1 MIKNI
6 VIDLG
11 GVIVKLDREK
21 CVESFRKIG
30 YVDFEKILNN
40 YLQEGFFLEFEKG
53 IISEVEFKDIICTNI
68 GKNVADQKIDKSIGD
83 FLTEISNEKFYA
95 LKELKKRF
103 KLYLLS
109 NTNPVAVRKVDYLFR
124 MSGSGFEDF
133 FDKTFLS
140 YQMKMVKPDK
150 EIFQEV
156 LKSAQ
161 INASETLFIDD
172 SIANL
177 EFAGSLGFKTLHLTY
192 ESDLL
197 KSVISFV

>member
-1 MIKNI
+1 MIRNI

-30 YVDFEKILNN
+30 YIDFDKILNN

-53 IISEVEFKDIICTNI
+53 TITEEEFRDIIRANI
-68 GKNVADQKIDKSIGD
+68 GKNVADQEIDKSMGD
-83 FLTEISNEKFYA
+83 FLTEISTEKFYA
-95 LKELKKRF
+95 LKELRKKF

-109 NTNPVAVRKVDYLFR
+109 NTNPVAIRKVNDLFR
-124 MSGSGFEDF
+124 MYGSGFEDF

-140 YQMKMVKPDK
+140 YQMKMVKPDTG
-150 EIFQEV
+150 IFREV

-161 INASETLFIDD
+161 INACETLFIDD
-172 SIANL
+172 SVVNL
-177 EFAGSLGFKTLHLTY
+177 ESAGSLGINTLHLTY